1 MGRWSV
7 VTVLVLVFVHV
18 LCTRAEEVEDD
29 MDKEEE
35 EDEDDGTALLDE
47 NGVFVL
53 TDENFDSFTGDKDI
67 VLLEFYAPWC
77 GHCKTFAP
85 EYEQLAAMLAED
97 SPPIPV
103 AKIDATAAPGL
114 AKRFDVSGYPTLKIL
129 KKGKPVDYDG
139 ARTKDAIAER
149 AREVA
154 EPGWAPHPEAT
165 IVLTTNDFDSVVNE
179 AEIILVEFYAPW
191 CGHCKRLAPEYEKA
205 AQELAKRSPP
215 IPLAKVDAT
224 AESAL
229 VSRFQVSGYPTLK
242 IFRKGRAYEY
252 NGPRDKYG
260 IVSHMVAQAG
270 PASKQLHSAR
280 QLQTLLGQ
288 GTSVINV
295 GAFSGEDSSGYKL
308 YLDTANTLRDD
319 FKLYHTFNTTVKTA
333 MKLADD
339 QVLSLLPE
347 RFYSTFEPKSYSM
360 HIEDDTSED
369 QLRNFVVKHALSLV
383 GQRTQDN
390 EQKLYKDRHPLVV
403 VFYGVDFSFD
413 YRKATQF
420 WRKKVLAVAKE
431 FPEMTF
437 AISDEEEYETELSQ
451 LGLSDSGEEV
461 NVAIFDSGERKFIME
476 PVEFDSDALQDFVL
490 AFKKGQLKPVI
501 RSQPVPKTQ
510 KGPVHV
516 VVGKTFE
523 RIVLDPSRHVLL
535 ELYAPWCGHCKKLQ
549 PVYEHLASQLS
560 GRDDLIVA
568 KMDATANDIL
578 HEAYKSEGF
587 PTILLA
593 LRGRKDSPVKF
604 EGENRDLE
612 SLSMFVEEHI
622 GEVDSAKDEL

>member
-1 MGRWSV
+1 MAQSSQQ
-7 VTVLVLVFVHV
+7 
-18 LCTRAEEVEDD
+18 AAVEDD
-29 MDKEEE
+29 VEKDEE
-35 EDEDDGTALLDE
+35 EDDGTAVLDE

-53 TDENFDSFTGDKDI
+53 TDQNFDFFTADKDI

-77 GHCKTFAP
+77 GHCKAFAP
-85 EYEQLAAMLAED
+85 EYEQLAAALAED

-103 AKIDATAAPGL
+103 AKIDATTAPGL
-114 AKRFDVSGYPTLKIL
+114 ASRFDVSGYPTLKIL

-139 ARTKDAIAER
+139 ARTKDAIMER
-149 AREVA
+149 VREVA
-154 EPGWAPHPEAT
+154 EPGWAPPPEAT

-229 VSRFQVSGYPTLK
+229 MSRFQVSGYPTLK

-260 IVSHMVAQAG
+260 IVSHMIAQAG
-270 PASKQLHSAR
+270 PASEQLHSAR
-280 QLQTLLGQ
+280 QLQALLGQ
-288 GTSVINV
+288 GTSVISV
-295 GAFSGEDSSGYKL
+295 GAFSGQDSSGYKL
-308 YLDTANTLRDD
+308 YMDTANTLRDE
-319 FKLYHTFNTTVKTA
+319 FQLYHTFDTTIKRA
-333 MKLADD
+333 MKVADD

-360 HIEDDTSED
+360 HIEDDTGED
-369 QLRNFVVKHALSLV
+369 ELRNFVVNHAIPLV
-383 GQRTQDN
+383 GQRTRDN

-403 VFYGVDFSFD
+403 VFYGIDFSFD

-420 WRKKVLAVAKE
+420 WRKKVLTVAKE

-437 AISDEEEYETELSQ
+437 AIADEEEYGTELSQ
-451 LGLSDSGEEV
+451 LGLGESGEEV
-461 NVAIFDSGERKFIME
+461 NVAIFDSGDRKFIME

-523 RIVLDPSRHVLL
+523 HVVLDLTRHVLL

-549 PVYEHLASQLS
+549 PVYERLASQLS
-560 GRDDLIVA
+560 GREDLIVA

-578 HEAYKSEGF
+578 HAAYKAEGF

-593 LRGRKDSPVKF
+593 VRGRKDSPIRF

-612 SLSMFVEEHI
+612 SLSRFVEEHI
-622 GEVDSAKDEL
+622 GEVDSTKDEL